1 MLDWLRNLIRNCIT
15 NQIKREF
22 KIIIENQ
29 ASLDSDQK
37 AIINRLEDLELDFTT
52 SKARVYKQFRKYA
65 SFKSNDER
73 AQEENKTG
81 FEIPEEINLIA
92 KSLGIDTEKAL
103 TGDPSEIAKIK
114 SALNLNLGE
123 NEEKAKVW

>member
-29 ASLDSDQK
+29 AMQDADTK
-37 AIINRLEDLELDFTT
+37 AIISRLEDLELDFST

-73 AQEENKTG
+73 AENKTG
-81 FEIPEEINLIA
+81 FEIPEEINIIA

>member
-29 ASLDSDQK
+29 AMLEADSK
-37 AIINRLEDLELDFTT
+37 AIISRLEDLELDFST

-73 AQEENKTG
+73 AEENKTG

-114 SALNLNLGE
+114 SALNLNSVE

>member
-1 MLDWLRNLIRNCIT
+1 MFDWLRNIIRNCIT
-15 NQIKREF
+15 RQIKREF

-29 ASLDSDQK
+29 AMQDADTK
-37 AIINRLEDLELDFTT
+37 AIINRLEDLELDFST

-73 AQEENKTG
+73 AEENKTG
-81 FEIPEEINLIA
+81 FEIPEEINIIA
-92 KSLGIDTEKAL
+92 KSLGIDTQKAL
-103 TGDPSEIAKIK
+103 SGDSSEIDKIK
-114 SALNLNLGE
+114 SALNLGE

>member
-1 MLDWLRNLIRNCIT
+1 MFDWLRNLIRNCIT
-15 NQIKREF
+15 RQIKREF

-29 ASLDSDQK
+29 ASLDSDTK
-37 AIINRLEDLELDFTT
+37 AIINRLEDLELDFST

-65 SFKSNDER
+65 SFKSNDDR
-73 AQEENKTG
+73 AEENKTG
-81 FEIPEEINLIA
+81 FEIPEEIQIIA
-92 KSLGIDTEKAL
+92 KTLGIDTEKAL